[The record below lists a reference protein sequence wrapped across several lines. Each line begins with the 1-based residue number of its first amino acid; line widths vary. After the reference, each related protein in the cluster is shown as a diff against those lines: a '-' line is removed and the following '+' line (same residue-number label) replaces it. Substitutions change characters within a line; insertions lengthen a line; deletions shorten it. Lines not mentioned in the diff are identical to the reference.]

1 MNISTSQVHAGTTVH
16 FDEVEQLNAA
26 GGDWD
31 LELNQLGTGELGAT
45 VSRIDTK
52 TLGIVHLELQNAV
65 LQAGSTPKGTR
76 TFTVLA
82 PNCPNYQW
90 CGLEVSPSQYLSFD
104 HRNGY
109 ESISPRGFSGFAVS
123 ISEDL
128 LASVL
133 DKMQA
138 SDLLA
143 RLPAGG
149 TLESIDPL
157 ALRRHYAN
165 LFWYLNT
172 FSQEGQ
178 ASNEGRKQINSA
190 EQTLYDEL
198 ALLISQVETDKHRC
212 NPRHKAQA
220 LKTAIGY
227 IKDNARDAITVSD
240 ICGEAGVSAR
250 TLERAFREQL
260 GISPK
265 ACIKKVRLE
274 GTRRELQSAT
284 PSSHI
289 NDIAGQ
295 WGFWHMGDFARD
307 YFYEYGELPSTT
319 LGASE

>member
-1 MNISTSQVHAGTTVH
+1 MNNSLPKTFPANTAH
-16 FDEVEQLNAA
+16 FNEVDQLNAA

-31 LELNQLGTGELGAT
+31 LEFNQLGAGELGAT
-45 VSRIDTK
+45 VSRVETS

-65 LQAGSTPKGTR
+65 LQTGSTPKGTK
-76 TFTVLA
+76 TFTVLG
-82 PNCPNYQW
+82 PSCPTYQW
-90 CGLEVSPSQYLSFD
+90 CGREVSPSQYLSFD

-123 ISEDL
+123 IREDL
-128 LASVL
+128 LASAL

-138 SDLLA
+138 PDLLA
-143 RLPAGG
+143 KLPAGG
-149 TLESIDPL
+149 VLTSIDPS

-165 LFWYLNT
+165 LFRYLSI
-172 FSQEGQ
+172 FSQEEQLPGEHRQ
-178 ASNEGRKQINSA
+178 KFDSA

-198 ALLISQVETDKHRC
+198 ALLISQGEDDEHYCK
-212 NPRHKAQA
+212 PRQKTQT

-227 IKDNARDAITVSD
+227 ITESARDAITVAD
-240 ICGEAGVSAR
+240 VCEQAGVSPR

-274 GTRRELQSAT
+274 GTRRDLQAAT
-284 PSSHI
+284 GSSHV
-289 NDIAGQ
+289 NNIAAQ

-307 YFYEYGELPSTT
+307 YFCEYGELPSTT
-319 LGASE
+319 LALGK